1 MRGRPPKLGT
11 ASSMI
16 GGRSWILLSIAAAGI
31 WAALRLDLDPRA
43 IIPNKGGMQIA
54 REFFSRAFSPAVTY
68 ESAIPVPGAAPLLA
82 KALGAAHRTLV
93 FAGAA
98 ISLALVI
105 GLPLG
110 FLSSTIWW
118 EGDPAG
124 AESRPVRFLRRTVA
138 PLVYAASRVLAT
150 VMRSIHELLWA
161 VIFLAA
167 LGASNLTAVIAIAI
181 PFGGTFAKVF
191 SELLDETPR
200 ESGLALRDGGASRL
214 QVILF
219 GLLPRAQSDMT
230 AYTFYRF
237 ECALRSSAILGF
249 FGYPTLGYYIAA
261 SFENLHYGE
270 VWTYLYALFLL
281 IAAAD
286 WWSGSFRRSFA
297 A

>member
-1 MRGRPPKLGT
+1 MVIGRRG
-11 ASSMI
+11 
-16 GGRSWILLSIAAAGI
+16 WVLLSIAVAGL
-31 WAALRLDLDPRA
+31 WAGWRIDLDPRD
-43 IIPNKGGMQIA
+43 ILPNAGGMQVA
-54 REFFSRAFSPAVTY
+54 REFFARALSPALTY
-68 ESAIPVPGAAPLLA
+68 ESTTVVPGASPLLV
-82 KALGAAHRTLV
+82 KALAAARQTLI

-98 ISLALVI
+98 VSLALLI

-118 EGDPAG
+118 EADPAA
-124 AESRPVRFLRRTVA
+124 AESRAGRLLRRTVA
-138 PLVYAASRVLAT
+138 PLVYGASRMLAA

-161 VIFLAA
+161 VLFLAA

-191 SELLDETPR
+191 SELLDEAPR
-200 ESGLALRDGGASRL
+200 DSGAALRAAGASRF

-219 GLLPRAQSDMT
+219 GVLPRAHSDMA
-230 AYTFYRF
+230 AYAFYRF

-270 VWTYLYALFLL
+270 VWTYIYAMFLL
-281 IAAAD
+281 VAAVD

>member
-1 MRGRPPKLGT
+1 MTGRREWVLLAI
-11 ASSMI
+11 AS
-16 GGRSWILLSIAAAGI
+16 AGV
-31 WAALRLDLDPRA
+31 WAAWWIDLDPRGLL
-43 IIPNKGGMQIA
+43 PNAGGMQVA
-54 REFFSRAFSPAVTY
+54 REFFSRALSPALSY
-68 ESAIPVPGAAPLLA
+68 ESTTAVPGVAPLLV

-98 ISLALVI
+98 ISLALMI

-118 EGDPAG
+118 EDDPA
-124 AESRPVRFLRRTVA
+124 ATESRSVRLMRRTAA
-138 PLVYAASRVLAT
+138 PLVYGASRALAT

-161 VIFLAA
+161 VVFLAA

-181 PFGGTFAKVF
+181 PFAGTFAKVF
-191 SELLDETPR
+191 SELLDEAPR
-200 ESGLALRDGGASRL
+200 DSGEALGAGGASRL
-214 QVILF
+214 QAILF
-219 GLLPRAQSDMT
+219 GVLPRAHSDMA

-270 VWTYLYALFLL
+270 VWTYLYVMFLL
-281 IAAAD
+281 VAAVD
-286 WWSGSFRRSFA
+286 WWSGSFRRSLA